1 MCKSTFSVV
10 VFCFLL
16 LFPSEKYYRLAGFI
30 TNIVVIPKSS
40 LIPLNNY
47 QRKSTRLP
55 VSLLQKYSQQN
66 DLIRSTV
73 TLISSPEEQ
82 QKISQYQSFDLLNR
96 QILDLET
103 ERTPEALQLKVETN
117 IESRL

>member
-1 MCKSTFSVV
+1 M
-10 VFCFLL
+10 
-16 LFPSEKYYRLAGFI
+16 
-30 TNIVVIPKSS
+30 VVIPKSS
-40 LIPLNNY
+40 LIPSNNY
-47 QRKSTRLP
+47 QRNSTRLP

-82 QKISQYQSFDLLNR
+82 QKISRYQSFDLLNW
-96 QILDLET
+96 QILDLEM